1 MSAELTAA
9 LEATA
14 EALPELARRLAA
26 EAGAAAS
33 DAAGSE
39 GAGLEEAWSAR
50 QVLAHLADFELVAAV
65 RVRAVLS
72 LSRPD
77 LPTYGQEEFTHRFAN
92 VESAEEAVARFLV
105 VRRSTLRVL
114 KSLTDQDW
122 ERTGLHPR
130 RGEETLRRTV
140 EMLVAHDRGHLEQM
154 RAAAR

>member
-1 MSAELTAA
+1 MSAELTVA

-14 EALPELARRLAA
+14 KALPDLARRLAA
-26 EAGAAAS
+26 EAGAARS
-33 DAAGSE
+33 EAAGSE
-39 GAGLEEAWSAR
+39 SAWSAR

-72 LSRPD
+72 LPRPD
-77 LPTYGQEEFTHRFAN
+77 LPTYGQEEFTRRFAN
-92 VESAEEAVARFLV
+92 VESAEEALARFLA

-114 KSLTDQDW
+114 ESLTDQDW
-122 ERTGLHPR
+122 ERTGLHAR

-140 EMLVAHDRGHLEQM
+140 EMLVAHDRSHLEQM